1 MPTTSTCKDEVAAG
15 GDTTDYSA
23 TKAPENREHVESTAP
38 VRDSRQKPEGANGTR
53 ADLGMSGLHRR
64 DVPAMANGVDQD
76 EQSAS
81 PTGSP
86 HGSGGD

>member
-1 MPTTSTCKDEVAAG
+1 MPTTSTSKNEVAARG
-15 GDTTDYSA
+15 ETTDYSA

-38 VRDSRQKPEGANGTR
+38 VRDSRQKPGGANGTP
-53 ADLGMSGLHRR
+53 ADVGMSALHRR
-64 DVPAMANGVDQD
+64 DVPSMANDQD

-81 PTGSP
+81 PAGSP

>member
-1 MPTTSTCKDEVAAG
+1 MPTRSTGKNEVAAG

-38 VRDSRQKPEGANGTR
+38 VRDSRQKPGGAHGTP
-53 ADLGMSGLHRR
+53 ADVGMSALHRK
-64 DVPAMANGVDQD
+64 DVPSMAKDED

-81 PTGSP
+81 PAGSP
-86 HGSGGD
+86 HGSGGE

>member
-1 MPTTSTCKDEVAAG
+1 MPTRPTRTNEVAAG

-38 VRDSRQKPEGANGTR
+38 VRDSRQKPGGAHGTP
-53 ADLGMSGLHRR
+53 ADVGMSALHRK
-64 DVPAMANGVDQD
+64 DVPSMAKDQD

-81 PTGSP
+81 PSGSP
-86 HGSGGD
+86 HGSGGE